1 MDLIFSCSVYST
13 NMDVPL
19 HLQWEVFLQKLSLRC
34 GLKEPHHFVFL
45 PFQKNVIFRIFLRE
59 EKRRHEAL
67 TPALESLDQ
76 KWRKSFSG
84 TSLSCDPINL
94 QEACKCSPRCLEEA
108 DNHRWV
114 NNTLLTIIQWNSV
127 IERCKRAH
135 QKEAIYKSGKP
146 LLLISGTS
154 SE

>member
-1 MDLIFSCSVYST
+1 MVDSRRFC
-13 NMDVPL
+13 
-19 HLQWEVFLQKLSLRC
+19 ELRAS
-34 GLKEPHHFVFL
+34 
-45 PFQKNVIFRIFLRE
+45 RIFLRE

-76 KWRKSFSG
+76 KWHKSFSG

-135 QKEAIYKSGKP
+135 QKEAIYKSGRQRDTLSWKKEEEFYHLSGLQLWTIPFPICHQQGDIFLNLP
-146 LLLISGTS
+146 LGIQY
-154 SE
+154 